1 MARDVVKGDVPML
14 ALSALAEGAC
24 HGYAIARRIE
34 QRSEKAL
41 LMREG
46 SLYPALRVLEQNE
59 LIAGEWE
66 TQPSGPAR
74 KVYCI
79 TAKGQA
85 ELTKR
90 RQEWEQYVNTINAI
104 MGRKTDAQ
112 PT

>member
-1 MARDVVKGDVPML
+1 MARDVVKGDVPLL

-24 HGYAIARRIE
+24 HGYGIARRIE

-46 SLYPALRVLEQNE
+46 SLYPALRLLEQDE

-66 TQPSGPAR
+66 TPPSGPAR
-74 KVYCI
+74 KVYRL

-85 ELTKR
+85 ELAKR
-90 RQEWEQYVNTINAI
+90 QWEWKQYVGAMNAI